1 MPCRCLKAVK
11 GPHMSIAPIRS
22 STSGYSLIELLVV
35 LAIVAILSI
44 AGVTMLGNRGGNS
57 VRVVMDELEG
67 GIMEAHKHAATSGRD
82 VALVTW
88 GTWDVTTT
96 NINMV
101 MARGAASQTS
111 TQIQTVANNLLATPP
126 VLPTADPAKTV
137 GVVFS
142 PSRSREYMN
151 VGVVVNG
158 SDWWTKA
165 MQANSS
171 GKQNEDITTVEPF
184 KSDAGFLSALAGP
197 NNLFSGAL
205 NQVTISGANKRF
217 NSSFFIQVVGISN
230 GFALPGNAMGLIV
243 VQNNGATVYKFY
255 NPGVNNGDGKWRR
268 M

>member
-1 MPCRCLKAVK
+1 MPCRCLRAVK
-11 GPHMSIAPIRS
+11 GHPMWSCSLRS
-22 STSGYSLIELLVV
+22 SSSGYSLIELLVV

-57 VRVVMDELEG
+57 VRVVVDELEG
-67 GIMEAHKHAATSGRD
+67 GIMDAHKFTATSGRD

-88 GTWDVTTT
+88 GTWDVTSS

-111 TQIQTVANNLLATPP
+111 AQIQGVANNLLATPP

-151 VGVVVNG
+151 AGVVVNG
-158 SDWWTKA
+158 SDWWTRA

-184 KSDAGFLSALAGP
+184 KSDAGFLAAISGP
-197 NNLFSGAL
+197 NNLFTGAL

-217 NSSFFIQVVGISN
+217 NASFFIQVVGTSN
-230 GFALPGNAMGLIV
+230 GFVLPGNAMGLIV

-268 M
+268 L